1 MYSFT
6 FKKWFNITVI
16 VLVEIKNYSVIETEI
31 WGKMHKSQE
40 YHEQMLF

>member
-16 VLVEIKNYSVIETEI
+16 VLVEIKNNSVIETEI
-31 WGKMHKSQE
+31 
-40 YHEQMLF
+40 